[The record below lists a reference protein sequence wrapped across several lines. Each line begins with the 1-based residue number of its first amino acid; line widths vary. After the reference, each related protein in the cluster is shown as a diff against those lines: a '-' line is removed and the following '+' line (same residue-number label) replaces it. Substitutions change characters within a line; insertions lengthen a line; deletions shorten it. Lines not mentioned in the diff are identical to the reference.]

1 MKEIFDV
8 SSLWRLTFSLPN
20 VRN

>member
-1 MKEIFDV
+1 MKEIFEV
-8 SSLWRLTFSLPN
+8 ASLWKLTFSLPN